1 MEYVYGALLLN
12 AAGKPIDEKSLTG
25 VLTAAGLAPDTGR
38 VKALMAS
45 LEGVNLAELLQKAET
60 FQAPAAAAP
69 AAEKKEGKGEK
80 KEEEKKEEKGVSEE
94 EAAEGL
100 SALFG

>member
-12 AAGKPIDEKSLTG
+12 AAKKPIDEKGLTG
-25 VLTAAGLAPDTGR
+25 VLTAAGVAADAPR
-38 VKALMAS
+38 VKALLAS

-60 FQAPAAAAP
+60 FAAAP
-69 AAEKKEGKGEK
+69 APAPAGEGKGGKAEK
-80 KEEEKKEEKGVSEE
+80 KEEEKPEEKGVSEE